1 MTVQGFC
8 SFTSIGPIHHSTDAR
23 LKYLPKRHVGSG
35 SRKKAGIRPRSSGF
49 AAHHEATVSGPV
61 YSYIVKYANY
71 LYDPLQD
78 IELCNR
84 QVLEDEMKIKC
95 WCSASFFICCR
106 TFLFSLL
113 FIVAAAVFLL
123 VYNTFNF
130 ISPFSTGQFFSRLP
144 PGFFL
149 HWCAEAFQYL
159 WFGH

>member
-1 MTVQGFC
+1 MTVEKTQGFV
-8 SFTSIGPIHHSTDAR
+8 PN
-23 LKYLPKRHVGSG
+23 LPV
-35 SRKKAGIRPRSSGF
+35 
-49 AAHHEATVSGPV
+49 HHEATVSGPV

-95 WCSASFFICCR
+95 LCSASFFICCR

-123 VYNTFNF
+123 VYNTFNL

-149 HWCAEAFQYL
+149 H
-159 WFGH
+159 

>member
-35 SRKKAGIRPRSSGF
+35 SRKKSGIRPQSSGS

-84 QVLEDEMKIKC
+84 QVFEDEMKIKC
-95 WCSASFFICCR
+95 
-106 TFLFSLL
+106 
-113 FIVAAAVFLL
+113 
-123 VYNTFNF
+123 
-130 ISPFSTGQFFSRLP
+130 
-144 PGFFL
+144 
-149 HWCAEAFQYL
+149 
-159 WFGH
+159 